1 MTLWRMVMKS
11 HGSSIP
17 GVVTETGV
25 ARDELEWSW
34 TGTPRRPG
42 LGSGVPLSRAVAGG
56 QFM

>member
-1 MTLWRMVMKS
+1 MKS